1 MQGRCTLEPARGL
14 QYPSVSEA
22 EIPHSAF
29 SSSLSLR
36 AEGRI
41 SHFFLPLLLP
51 ALFTLGGCFNYIGS
65 DGKQDLESASKSYS
79 TGDNAAV
86 IHYTDDFLSKYSR
99 SDRADEAYYLRGVA
113 KYNLA
118 KSGEVGLYTAAV
130 ADLQQAF
137 AVSDNPDLRPK
148 AGFALGNASY
158 DTGDLVIAERG
169 YRGALVGSDKNP
181 DLASQAYYRLG
192 RTLQR
197 EGKWRDADL
206 QFQKVI
212 HGYNGSEAARAAS
225 VLINANAWAVQAG
238 SFRKQEDAKK
248 AADALSKR
256 ISMSAHAVVVLDG
269 QPRYLVLVGRFG
281 TYEEATGALHRV
293 QAAKSD
299 AFVTVTR

>member
-1 MQGRCTLEPARGL
+1 MQGRQLHAVFADTHMN
-14 QYPSVSEA
+14 Q
-22 EIPHSAF
+22 SAI

-36 AEGRI
+36 AEGRN
-41 SHFFLPLLLP
+41 SQSAMLLLLLP

-65 DGKQDLESASKSYS
+65 DGKQDLDSASKSYS

-118 KSGEVGLYTAAV
+118 KSGEIGLYTAAV

-192 RTLQR
+192 RTLAVAVYVLAAQTLEFFNIR
-197 EGKWRDADL
+197 RD
-206 QFQKVI
+206 
-212 HGYNGSEAARAAS
+212 N
-225 VLINANAWAVQAG
+225 AVQ
-238 SFRKQEDAKK
+238 RHVR
-248 AADALSKR
+248 L
-256 ISMSAHAVVVLDG
+256 
-269 QPRYLVLVGRFG
+269 
-281 TYEEATGALHRV
+281 
-293 QAAKSD
+293 
-299 AFVTVTR
+299 